1 MITKILDDNSIS
13 LIPEESDDLLILRRI
28 IKTGDRIVGTT
39 SRVIKQDKEYS
50 RPDRGDRV
58 KIRIA
63 LDVEKISLDN
73 VLDRLRVTGKIAES
87 NNESVPHGSH
97 HSFLIKVNE
106 GFNLIKKRWEEIE
119 KKLIHSKEQKFG
131 FLLIAI
137 DTSDCGIGRLKGTHL
152 ELTPNIYS
160 GASGK
165 QYKSNF
171 NIEKFFDIIQRAVFS
186 SLKEED
192 TIIIFGPGE
201 TKKKFSNYIQK
212 TSVGQKHKIQVI
224 EGIDSGG
231 EDGIY
236 TFTKSQS
243 MKEIMSESKLAKVSS
258 IIDEIMYRANKKS
271 RKFTMGFEETKNANQ
286 FGAIDSLVFSEKIIQ
301 TEDEEKIIEFLND
314 AESKGVKAY
323 SADSTTDI
331 GLRVT
336 GLGGIVSLLRFPVEA

>member
-28 IKTGDRIVGTT
+28 IKAGDRIVGTT

-106 GFNLIKKRWEEIE
+106 GFNLIKKHWEEVE

-186 SLKEED
+186 SLKEGD
-192 TIIIFGPGE
+192 SIIIFGPGE

-323 SADSTTDI
+323 SADSTTDV

>member
-13 LIPEESDDLLILRRI
+13 LIPEESDDLLTLRRI
-28 IKTGDRIVGTT
+28 IKSGDRIVGTT
-39 SRVIKQDKEYS
+39 TRVIKQDKEYA

-73 VLDRLRVTGKIAES
+73 VLDKLRVRGKIIES
-87 NNESVPHGSH
+87 NNDAVAHGSH
-97 HSFLIKVNE
+97 HSYLIKLNE
-106 GFNLIKKRWEEIE
+106 GFNLIKKRWNEVE
-119 KKLIHSKEQKFG
+119 KNLIHSKTQKSG

-137 DTSDCGIGRLKGTHL
+137 DTTDCGIGRLKGTHL

-160 GASGK
+160 GSSGK

-171 NIEKFFDIIQRAVFS
+171 NIDKFFETIQKAIFS
-186 SLKEED
+186 SLKEGD

-201 TKKKFSNYIQK
+201 TRKKFGNYLQK
-212 TSVGQKHKIQVI
+212 TSIGQKHKIEVI

-236 TFTKSQS
+236 TFTKS
-243 MKEIMSESKLAKVSS
+243 KVSS
-258 IIDEIMYRANKKS
+258 IIDEIMFRANKKS
-271 RKFTMGFEETKNANQ
+271 RKFTMGFDEIIKANQ
-286 FGAIDSLVFSEKIIQ
+286 FGAIDSLVFSDKIIQ

-314 AESKGVKAY
+314 AEAKGAKTF

-336 GLGGIVSLLRFPVEA
+336 GLGGIVSLLRFPIEA

>member
-1 MITKILDDNSIS
+1 MIAKILDDNSIS

-106 GFNLIKKRWEEIE
+106 GFNLIKKRWEEVE

-186 SLKEED
+186 SLKEGD

-323 SADSTTDI
+323 SADSTTDV

>member
-87 NNESVPHGSH
+87 DNESVPHGSH

-171 NIEKFFDIIQRAVFS
+171 NIEKFFDIIQRAIFS
-186 SLKEED
+186 SLKEGD

-323 SADSTTDI
+323 SADSTTDV

>member
-28 IKTGDRIVGTT
+28 IKAGDRIVGTT
-39 SRVIKQDKEYS
+39 SRVIKQNKEYS

-106 GFNLIKKRWEEIE
+106 GFNLIKKRWEEVE

-171 NIEKFFDIIQRAVFS
+171 NIEKFFDIIQKAVFS
-186 SLKEED
+186 SLKEGD

-271 RKFTMGFEETKNANQ
+271 RKFTMGFEETKKANQ

-314 AESKGVKAY
+314 AESKGVKSY
-323 SADSTTDI
+323 SADSTTDV